1 MLKIVLFQPEIAGNV
16 GTIIR
21 CCACFNAEFHVI
33 EPLGFPFDLQRIK
46 RSAMDYIESVKIYRH
61 PSFEIFF
68 EENIL
73 KNKNRLILAST
84 KGRQDVQEFKFA
96 ENDFIL
102 FGKESAGAP
111 DFIHSKA
118 DHKVLI
124 KMKNNQR
131 SLNLAISCGIFLS
144 KASFDISDAKPNFKI

>member
-16 GTIIR
+16 GAIIR

-46 RSAMDYIESVKIYRH
+46 RSAMDYIDSVKIVRH
-61 PSFEIFF
+61 PSFENFF
-68 EENIL
+68 TENIL
-73 KNKNRLILAST
+73 ENNTRLILAST
-84 KGRQDVQEFKFA
+84 KGQEDVQEFKFHD
-96 ENDFIL
+96 NDFIL

-118 DHKVLI
+118 HHKVLI

-131 SLNLAISCGIFLS
+131 SLNLAISCGIFLA
-144 KASFDISDAKPNFKI
+144 KASFDISN

>member
-21 CCACFNAEFHVI
+21 CCACFDAEFHVI

-46 RSAMDYIESVKIYRH
+46 RSAMDYIDSVKIVRH
-61 PSFEIFF
+61 SSFENFYD
-68 EENIL
+68 ENIL
-73 KNKNRLILAST
+73 KNNARLILAST
-84 KGRQDVQEFKFA
+84 KAQEGVHEFKFKD
-96 ENDFIL
+96 NDFIL
-102 FGKESAGAP
+102 FGKESAGVP

-118 DHKVLI
+118 HHKLLI

-131 SLNLAISCGIFLS
+131 SLNLAISCGIFLA
-144 KASFDISDAKPNFKI
+144 KASFDISN

>member
-21 CCACFNAEFHVI
+21 CCACFDAEFHVI
-33 EPLGFPFDLQRIK
+33 EPLGFPFDLKRIK
-46 RSAMDYIESVKIYRH
+46 RSAMDYIDSVKIFRH
-61 PSFEIFF
+61 SSFDSFF
-68 EENIL
+68 EANIFE
-73 KNKNRLILAST
+73 KNSRLILAST
-84 KGRQDVQEFKFA
+84 KGSKDVQGFKFQD
-96 ENDFIL
+96 NDFIL

-118 DHKVLI
+118 HHGVLI

-131 SLNLAISCGIFLS
+131 SLNLAISCGIFLA
-144 KASFDISDAKPNFKI
+144 KASFDISN

>member
-16 GTIIR
+16 GSIIR
-21 CCACFNAEFHVI
+21 CCACFDAEFHVI

-46 RSAMDYIESVKIYRH
+46 RSAMDYIESVKIVRH
-61 PSFEIFF
+61 SSFENFF
-68 EENIL
+68 AENIL
-73 KNKNRLILAST
+73 TNNARLILAST
-84 KGRQDVQEFKFA
+84 KGKEEVQEFKFKD
-96 ENDFIL
+96 NDFIL

-118 DHKVLI
+118 HHKVLI

-131 SLNLAISCGIFLS
+131 SLNLAISCGIFLA
-144 KASFDISDAKPNFKI
+144 KASFDISN

>member
-16 GTIIR
+16 GAIIR
-21 CCACFNAEFHVI
+21 CCACFDAEFHII

-46 RSAMDYIESVKIYRH
+46 RSAMDYIDSVKIVRH
-61 PSFEIFF
+61 PSFENFF
-68 EENIL
+68 IENIL
-73 KNKNRLILAST
+73 ENNTRLILAST
-84 KGRQDVQEFKFA
+84 KGKEDVQEFKFHD
-96 ENDFIL
+96 NDFIL

-118 DHKVLI
+118 HHKVLI

-131 SLNLAISCGIFLS
+131 SLNLAISCGIFLA
-144 KASFDISDAKPNFKI
+144 KASFDISN

>member
-16 GTIIR
+16 GAIIR
-21 CCACFNAEFHVI
+21 CCACFDAEFHVI

-61 PSFEIFF
+61 PSFENFF

-84 KGRQDVQEFKFA
+84 KGRQDVQEFKFE

-144 KASFDISDAKPNFKI
+144 KASFDISDAKPNFEI

>member
-16 GTIIR
+16 GAIIR
-21 CCACFNAEFHVI
+21 CCTCFDAEFHVI

-46 RSAMDYIESVKIYRH
+46 RSAMDYIESVKIVRH
-61 PSFEIFF
+61 PSFENFF
-68 EENIL
+68 TENIL
-73 KNKNRLILAST
+73 ENNTRLILAST
-84 KGRQDVQEFKFA
+84 KGQEDVQEFKFHD
-96 ENDFIL
+96 NDFIL

-118 DHKVLI
+118 HHKVLI

-131 SLNLAISCGIFLS
+131 SLNLAISCGIFLA
-144 KASFDISDAKPNFKI
+144 KASFDISN

>member
-16 GTIIR
+16 GAIIR

-46 RSAMDYIESVKIYRH
+46 RSAMDYIDSVKIVRH
-61 PSFEIFF
+61 PSFENFF
-68 EENIL
+68 TENIL
-73 KNKNRLILAST
+73 ENNTRLILAST
-84 KGRQDVQEFKFA
+84 KGKEDVQEFKFHD
-96 ENDFIL
+96 NDFIL

-118 DHKVLI
+118 HHKVLI

-131 SLNLAISCGIFLS
+131 SLNLAISCGIFLA
-144 KASFDISDAKPNFKI
+144 KASFDISN

>member
-16 GTIIR
+16 GAIIR

-46 RSAMDYIESVKIYRH
+46 RSAMDYIDSVKIVRH
-61 PSFEIFF
+61 PSFENFF
-68 EENIL
+68 IENIL
-73 KNKNRLILAST
+73 ENNTRLILAST
-84 KGRQDVQEFKFA
+84 KGKEDVQEFKFHD
-96 ENDFIL
+96 NDFIL

-118 DHKVLI
+118 HHKVLI

-131 SLNLAISCGIFLS
+131 SLNLAISCGIFLA
-144 KASFDISDAKPNFKI
+144 KASFDISN

>member
-16 GTIIR
+16 GAIIR
-21 CCACFNAEFHVI
+21 CCACFDAEFHVI

-46 RSAMDYIESVKIYRH
+46 RSAMDYIESVKIVRH
-61 PSFEIFF
+61 PSFENFF
-68 EENIL
+68 AENIL
-73 KNKNRLILAST
+73 KSNARLILAST
-84 KGRQDVQEFKFA
+84 KGQEDVQEFKFKD
-96 ENDFIL
+96 NDFIL

-131 SLNLAISCGIFLS
+131 SLNLAISCGIFLA
-144 KASFDISDAKPNFKI
+144 KASFDISN

>member
-21 CCACFNAEFHVI
+21 CCACFDVEFHAI
-33 EPLGFPFDLQRIK
+33 EPLGFPFDLKRIK
-46 RSAMDYIESVKIYRH
+46 RSAMDYIDSVKIFRH
-61 PSFEIFF
+61 SSFENFF

-73 KNKNRLILAST
+73 KNNGRLILAST
-84 KGRQDVQEFKFA
+84 KGDKDVQEFKFQD
-96 ENDFIL
+96 NDFIL
-102 FGKESAGAP
+102 FGKESAGVP

-118 DHKVLI
+118 HHKVLI

-131 SLNLAISCGIFLS
+131 SLNLAISCGIFLA
-144 KASFDISDAKPNFKI
+144 KASFDISN

>member
-21 CCACFNAEFHVI
+21 CCACFDAEFHVI
-33 EPLGFPFDLQRIK
+33 EPLGFPFDLKRIK
-46 RSAMDYIESVKIYRH
+46 RSAMDYIDSVKIFRH
-61 PSFEIFF
+61 SSFENFF
-68 EENIL
+68 EANIFE
-73 KNKNRLILAST
+73 KNSRLILAST
-84 KGRQDVQEFKFA
+84 KGKKDVQEFKFQD
-96 ENDFIL
+96 NDFIL

-118 DHKVLI
+118 HHKVLI

-131 SLNLAISCGIFLS
+131 SLNLAISCGIFLA
-144 KASFDISDAKPNFKI
+144 KASFDISN